1 MPGFLIMKVVATP
14 EQFKQKKVEFE
25 RKLSII
31 LNSNVVVKE
40 VKVIGTEASTTR
52 KRRAS
57 RPS

>member
-1 MPGFLIMKVVATP
+1 MKVVATP

>member
-1 MPGFLIMKVVATP
+1 MKVLATP
-14 EQFKQKKVEFE
+14 EQFKQKQVEFE

-40 VKVIGTEASTTR
+40 VEVVGTEPLATR

-57 RPS
+57 RSL